1 MATKPP
7 TPCEEGLAERIAASP
22 EGEPSQPGVPAGDP
36 GGEATLPNIWGTA
49 PGGKPSPAGVRKA
62 TPTGDCSK
70 TKPCASE
77 AYSVVVLNEAPVP
90 LSGEESKPGEISPG
104 LSAISCRAGKPV
116 AAGRVAGVELGCIC
130 LPTNADNLTR
140 LDVLEPK
147 CLQKAG
153 HQYFVRNM
161 AQNSTWY
168 DLWRQMAA
176 LYLRSKCG
184 LQLGYPVW
192 CAGRKIDGLAN
203 GRYQM
208 SKQSWNTIGSILE
221 YS

>member
-7 TPCEEGLAERIAASP
+7 TPCEEGLAERIAASL

-153 HQYFVRNM
+153 HQC
-161 AQNSTWY
+161 
-168 DLWRQMAA
+168 
-176 LYLRSKCG
+176 LYEIWHKT
-184 LQLGYPVW
+184 QLG
-192 CAGRKIDGLAN
+192 
-203 GRYQM
+203 
-208 SKQSWNTIGSILE
+208 TICGAKWLHSILGA
-221 YS
+221 SVVFNLGTQFGAQAGKSMG